1 MLNSNDRS
9 VHNADARDAGGT
21 RKHSYSRKNRLMA
34 FPTETKGLEAYAIAR
49 VSATGFTWSGDFD
62 NLTSSETIV
71 SSDWIG
77 ELYAR

>member
-1 MLNSNDRS
+1 MQMPEMREEQGSTAIAKKKQTS
-9 VHNADARDAGGT
+9 G
-21 RKHSYSRKNRLMA
+21 RLMA